1 MSDNKTMRKAVK
13 LMGTINEAVRDI
25 DDRETVIAI
34 AAAMIDQ
41 WAADH
46 DMTESEVDEMFADMA
61 AVAPIKHAAVG
72 LPPKLRVKEG
82 EE

>member
-1 MSDNKTMRKAVK
+1 MSDSKTVRKTIK
-13 LMGTINEAVRDI
+13 LIGVINEAVRDI
-25 DDRETVIAI
+25 DDRETVMAI
-34 AAAMIDQ
+34 ASAMIDQ

-61 AVAPIKHAAVG
+61 VVAPIKHAAVG

-82 EE
+82 EK

>member
-1 MSDNKTMRKAVK
+1 MSDSKTVRKTIK
-13 LMGTINEAVRDI
+13 LIGAINQALRDI
-25 DDRETVIAI
+25 DDREAVMAI
-34 AAAMIDQ
+34 ASAMIDQ

>member
-1 MSDNKTMRKAVK
+1 MSDSKTVRKMIK
-13 LMGTINEAVRDI
+13 LIGAISEAVRDI
-25 DDRETVIAI
+25 DDRETVMAI
-34 AAAMIDQ
+34 ASAMIDQ

-46 DMTESEVDEMFADMA
+46 DMTEPEVDEMFADMA

-72 LPPKLRVKEG
+72 LPPKLRAKEG

>member
-1 MSDNKTMRKAVK
+1 MSDSKTVRKAVK
-13 LMGTINEAVRDI
+13 LIGAINQALRDI
-25 DDRETVIAI
+25 DDRKAVMAI
-34 AAAMIDQ
+34 ASAMIDQ

-82 EE
+82 EK